1 VRLTGQ
7 ECANEWE
14 GEGNGEHRL
23 HLNGLRGKKRET
35 QVMGW
40 RGEDEMQVLKICIG
54 PGEGASRE
62 EKTEDRGERECNR
75 KNKIPQG
82 WEGNGIKT
90 RGETAS
96 EKDKATQR
104 SVPL

>member
-1 VRLTGQ
+1 M
-7 ECANEWE
+7 
-14 GEGNGEHRL
+14 GE
-23 HLNGLRGKKRET
+23 
-35 QVMGW
+35 V
-40 RGEDEMQVLKICIG
+40 KIFIG

-62 EKTEDRGERECNR
+62 EKTEDRGEGESNR

-82 WEGNGIKT
+82 MEGNGIKT

-96 EKDKATQR
+96 EKDKATQT